1 MSNAALLSDYAGSSD
16 VPIQQNY
23 LLVSDINRF
32 VFAFGCNDYGTATV
46 DPMLIRWCDQEDPY
60 NWTPASTNQAGFL
73 RLSRGS
79 QIITANQ
86 SRQEVLVWT
95 DAALYSLQY
104 VGPPYVWTSQLM
116 GDNISIMGPN
126 AAVTVNNVTYWMGQ
140 SNFFAWDGSSVQP
153 MPCSVWDFLFRNL
166 DRAYTPSFNLLELES
181 LILEQSAIGEVVVR
195 VVGQIETAALVAVL
209 HAIEEQCGRGRADP
223 KWAPRV
229 MDIDLLAYGD
239 TTGRF
244 EGARLPRSSGSK

>member
-46 DPMLIRWCDQEDPY
+46 DPMLIRWCDQEDPF

-104 VGPPYVWTSQLM
+104 VGAPIVWGAQLV
-116 GDNISIMGPN
+116 GDNISLVGQN
-126 AAVTVNNVTYWMGQ
+126 AVAYANGVSYWMGKDKFYKYDGRTQ
-140 SNFFAWDGSSVQP
+140 ALRCDLRRYVFEDINTQQYSQVCAGTNEGFHEIWWFYCSANSTDVDKYVVYNYMEDVWYYGEMARTAW
-153 MPCSVWDFLFRNL
+153 L
-166 DRAYTPSFNLLELES
+166 DSGLREYPL
-181 LILEQSAIGEVVVR
+181 
-195 VVGQIETAALVAVL
+195 AATYLN
-209 HAIEEQCGRGRADP
+209 
-223 KWAPRV
+223 
-229 MDIDLLAYGD
+229 
-239 TTGRF
+239 T
-244 EGARLPRSSGSK
+244 S